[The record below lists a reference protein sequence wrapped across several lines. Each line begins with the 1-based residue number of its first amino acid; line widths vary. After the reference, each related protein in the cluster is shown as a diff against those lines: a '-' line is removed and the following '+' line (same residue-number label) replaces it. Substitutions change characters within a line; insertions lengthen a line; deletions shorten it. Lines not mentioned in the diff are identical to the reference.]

1 MAATLH
7 IDLLGDFR
15 LLFDETPVTALKTA
29 RLQSLLAYLVLR
41 RNAPQPRS
49 KLAFLFWPDSTEAQA
64 HTNLRNLLHH
74 FRRALPEADLF
85 LQADAGTLGWRPDAP
100 CTLDVADFESALAQA
115 ARAEETGHQTAL
127 RAALEEAAA
136 LYRGDLLPG
145 CYEDWVL
152 SERERLRQAF
162 IEALDRLIRLL
173 ESGREYQAAIGY
185 TQRLLRHDPLHEA
198 AYRRLMRLRALS
210 GDRAAALRVY
220 HTCATTLQ
228 RELGVDPSPATHE
241 AYERLLNVEALPGP
255 PQAATPAASPL
266 VGRDREWAQL
276 QAAWRAAAA
285 GRPRLALLLGEAG
298 MGKTRLAEELVE
310 WANRQGIANASA
322 RCYAAEGELAYAPAA
337 AWLRARPWHQLDAP
351 WLTEVARL
359 LPEVLVERPDL
370 SPSGPLAEAWQRQ
383 RLFEALARAI
393 LAADQPL
400 LLFIDNLQWCD
411 RDSLEW
417 LHYVM
422 RFDPRARLL
431 ILSAFRPGGIGE
443 DHPLATLRRD
453 LRQDGELA
461 EIELGPLS
469 RAETASLATNFCG
482 RELDPAYAALVYRET
497 EGVPLFIVEMVRAG
511 PLAQSRGQEKTAT
524 GAGPSSLPPK
534 VQSVIEARLA
544 QLSPPAR
551 ELAGLAATIG
561 REFTFG
567 VLARASDA
575 PEGTLVRGLDE
586 LWRRRVVRE
595 QGAESYDFSHGK
607 LREVAYARLSA
618 ARRRWLHRRVAQA
631 LEVCHASDLEAAL
644 ACFADDALLF
654 DPHYPTPEM
663 RGKAAIRGG
672 FEFIFGI
679 VKQPGFTIRHFW
691 TGDQDGALEVDTH
704 HVLADGTEVRFPQVF
719 VFEIGDGLIRRLQ
732 AYVPYPPPAPP
743 AEGAAPA

>member
-1 MAATLH
+1 M
-7 IDLLGDFR
+7 
-15 LLFDETPVTALKTA
+15 
-29 RLQSLLAYLVLR
+29 
-41 RNAPQPRS
+41 
-49 KLAFLFWPDSTEAQA
+49 
-64 HTNLRNLLHH
+64 
-74 FRRALPEADLF
+74 
-85 LQADAGTLGWRPDAP
+85 
-100 CTLDVADFESALAQA
+100 
-115 ARAEETGHQTAL
+115 
-127 RAALEEAAA
+127 
-136 LYRGDLLPG
+136 
-145 CYEDWVL
+145 
-152 SERERLRQAF
+152 
-162 IEALDRLIRLL
+162 
-173 ESGREYQAAIGY
+173 
-185 TQRLLRHDPLHEA
+185 
-198 AYRRLMRLRALS
+198 
-210 GDRAAALRVY
+210 
-220 HTCATTLQ
+220 
-228 RELGVDPSPATHE
+228 
-241 AYERLLNVEALPGP
+241 
-255 PQAATPAASPL
+255 
-266 VGRDREWAQL
+266 
-276 QAAWRAAAA
+276 
-285 GRPRLALLLGEAG
+285 
-298 MGKTRLAEELVE
+298 
-310 WANRQGIANASA
+310 
-322 RCYAAEGELAYAPAA
+322 
-337 AWLRARPWHQLDAP
+337 
-351 WLTEVARL
+351 ARL

-511 PLAQSRGQEKTAT
+511 PLAQVRGQEKTAT

-595 QGAESYDFSHGK
+595 Q
-607 LREVAYARLSA
+607 
-618 ARRRWLHRRVAQA
+618 
-631 LEVCHASDLEAAL
+631 
-644 ACFADDALLF
+644 
-654 DPHYPTPEM
+654 
-663 RGKAAIRGG
+663 
-672 FEFIFGI
+672 
-679 VKQPGFTIRHFW
+679 
-691 TGDQDGALEVDTH
+691 
-704 HVLADGTEVRFPQVF
+704 
-719 VFEIGDGLIRRLQ
+719 
-732 AYVPYPPPAPP
+732 
-743 AEGAAPA
+743 